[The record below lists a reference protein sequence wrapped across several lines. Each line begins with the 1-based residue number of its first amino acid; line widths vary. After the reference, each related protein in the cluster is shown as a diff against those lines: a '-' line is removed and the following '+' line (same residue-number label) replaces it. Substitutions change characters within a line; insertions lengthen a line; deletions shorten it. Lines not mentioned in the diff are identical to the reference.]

1 MSIPQG
7 PPRKN
12 RGPIEYTSIPTAVS
26 FSPAIGWVQ
35 VVSAGSGGLVVKDES
50 GTSRTY
56 AGLAAGDTYYGPFSE
71 LTSMTLTKLRVGD
84 GTPPDMTPVSS
95 LLGSTVAGNGTA
107 LIGSND
113 AADYFVGTTAEAQLQ
128 EIGLALTSAQG
139 FIELPPPATWS
150 LLADGAPLAVWAN
163 GATTTPGSYSD
174 GAKVGGAARWNNDA
188 APAAIVTSFSIPPD
202 MDVTANAVVHFQVA
216 KTGATN
222 NAGNTTTI
230 TAIAANQVDG
240 ALYDA
245 DTNFGGVSSALLP
258 AATAKTL
265 QNLTL
270 TLALA
275 DLAAYP
281 ASVTLSAKPTA
292 GTLDTDDLVFT
303 RAYVVYQK
311 KILTS

>member
-1 MSIPQG
+1 MGVPTGPFRNRSLQYTNATAATSFDIP
-7 PPRKN
+7 
-12 RGPIEYTSIPTAVS
+12 
-26 FSPAIGWVQ
+26 IGWVQ
-35 VVSAGSGGLVVKDES
+35 MIVAGNLVMTAQNGAAV
-50 GTSRTY
+50 TY
-56 AGLAAGDTYYGPFSE
+56 TNIPAGAVIPGPFSAF
-71 LTSMTLTKLRVGD
+71 TSTTSTQIILGD
-84 GTPPDMTPVSS
+84 GTPPPPIPPAG
-95 LLGSTVAGNGTA
+95 LLASTTAGNGSATV
-107 LIGSND
+107 GSND
-113 AADYFVGTTAEAQLQ
+113 AGGYFVGTTVEAQLQ
-128 EIGLALTSAQG
+128 EIGLNLTSAQG
-139 FIELPPPATWS
+139 VIPLPPPATWS
-150 LLADGAPLAVWAN
+150 LLADGAPMAVFAN
-163 GATTTPGSYSD
+163 GTTTVPGSYSD

-188 APAAIVTSFSIPPD
+188 APAAVVTCFDVPPD
-202 MDVTANAVVHFQVA
+202 MDITANAVVHFRVA

-258 AATAKTL
+258 AATAKTI

-292 GTLDTDDLVFT
+292 GTLDTDDLVFLD
-303 RAYVVYQK
+303 AYVVYQK
-311 KILTS
+311 KILTA